1 MLTQNTLNNIGATST
16 TINVTGS
23 FQNFAND
30 NIWGGKFV
38 VNIQND
44 SNVLSYHNRV
54 LSMTPTRMTEL
65 IPHSDKIVQ
74 LRSDT
79 F

>member
-54 LSMTPTRMTEL
+54 
-65 IPHSDKIVQ
+65 
-74 LRSDT
+74 
-79 F
+79 